1 MFISSDTNV
10 WLDFSTIGC
19 MEHPFL
25 LDNDY
30 FLSSLTYHDEIDENN
45 SVYNNNDNKERY
57 SEIRKYA
64 KENKIKIIDATIEEL
79 KVSMMYHSKY
89 KAISNEDCIA
99 LAIAKERNWILLT
112 GDGHLRNTA
121 LLENV
126 ECHGTLWIYK
136 ELLDKKLLSK
146 DEYLNV
152 MYKLLDA
159 VDNKKRRLPR
169 DNILKCIEL
178 NIK

>member
-1 MFISSDTNV
+1 MLISSDTNV

-19 MEHPFL
+19 MKHPFL

-30 FLSSLTYHDEIDENN
+30 FLSSITYHDEIDENH
-45 SVYNNNDNKERY
+45 VYNSNDDREKY
-57 SEIRKYA
+57 SEIRKYTN
-64 KENKIKIIDATIEEL
+64 ENKIKIIDATIDEL
-79 KVSMMYHSKY
+79 KLSIAYHTKY
-89 KAISNEDCIA
+89 RAISDEDCIA
-99 LAIAKERNWILLT
+99 LAIAKKRNWILLT

-121 LLENV
+121 KLESV
-126 ECHGTLWIYK
+126 ECRGTIWIYD

-146 DEYLNV
+146 VEYLNA

-169 DNILKCIEL
+169 NEILKRIEK
-178 NIK
+178 NESE